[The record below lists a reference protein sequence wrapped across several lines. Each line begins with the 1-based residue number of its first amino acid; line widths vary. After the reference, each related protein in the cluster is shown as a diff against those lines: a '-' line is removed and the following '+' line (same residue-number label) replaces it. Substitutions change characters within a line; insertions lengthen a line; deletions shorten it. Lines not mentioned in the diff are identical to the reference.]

1 MVELKKTQIIL
12 DSANLEFKIYQ
23 PKNKSLRNYLIKNQN
38 QDKVTA
44 LKDIN
49 LKIVNGERVG
59 LIGKNGSGKS
69 TLLRVVSG
77 IYNLTS
83 GTIKTTGSKETIL
96 DNNIG
101 IELDAT
107 GFENIY
113 IILLLTGFTKSEID
127 KKIDWIVDFSGLEQD
142 IFRPLRTYSNGM
154 ITRLV
159 TSSKISSKSDILIL
173 DEFFGM
179 ADKEFSNKVN
189 SRFNEI
195 ISDTGIFL
203 CASHND
209 ELLKK
214 LCNRI
219 IELKDGKIISDNKL

>member
-12 DSANLEFKIYQ
+12 ESAVLEFKIYQ
-23 PKNKSLRNYLIKNQN
+23 PENRSLRNYFIKKKNQN
-38 QDKVTA
+38 KVIA
-44 LKDIN
+44 LNDIN
-49 LKIVNGERVG
+49 LKIENGERVG
-59 LIGKNGSGKS
+59 LVGRNGSGKS
-69 TLLRVVSG
+69 TLLRVISG
-77 IYNLTS
+77 IYDLTS
-83 GTIKTTGSKETIL
+83 GNLKTNGSKEVIL

-107 GFENIY
+107 GIENIY
-113 IILLLTGFTKSEID
+113 TLLLAGFTKKEID
-127 KKIDWIVDFSGLEQD
+127 KKIDWIIDFSGLKQD

-159 TSSKISSKSDILIL
+159 TSSKISTKSDILIL

-179 ADKEFSNKVN
+179 ADKDFSKKVN

-209 ELLKK
+209 ELINQ

-219 IELKDGKIISDNKL
+219 VKLEDGKIISDNKL

>member
-1 MVELKKTQIIL
+1 MVELKKSQIIL
-12 DSANLEFKIYQ
+12 ESAVLEFKIYQ
-23 PKNKSLRNYLIKNQN
+23 PENRSLRNYFIKKKNQN
-38 QDKVTA
+38 KVIA
-44 LKDIN
+44 LNDIN
-49 LKIVNGERVG
+49 LKIENGERVG
-59 LIGKNGSGKS
+59 LVGRNGSGKS
-69 TLLRVVSG
+69 TLLRVISG
-77 IYNLTS
+77 IYDLTY
-83 GTIKTTGSKETIL
+83 GNIKTIGSKEVIL

-107 GFENIY
+107 GIENIY
-113 IILLLTGFTKSEID
+113 IILLLAGFTKREID
-127 KKIDWIVDFSGLEQD
+127 KKIDWIIDFSGLKQD

-159 TSSKISSKSDILIL
+159 TSSKISTKSDILIL

-179 ADKEFSNKVN
+179 ADKDFSKKVN

-209 ELLKK
+209 ELINQ

-219 IELKDGKIISDNKL
+219 IKLEDGKIISDKKL

>member
-12 DSANLEFKIYQ
+12 ESAVLEFKIYQ
-23 PKNKSLRNYLIKNQN
+23 PENRSLRNYFIKKKNQN
-38 QDKVTA
+38 KVIA
-44 LKDIN
+44 LNDIN
-49 LKIVNGERVG
+49 LKIENGERVG
-59 LIGKNGSGKS
+59 LVGRNGSGKS
-69 TLLRVVSG
+69 TLLRVISG
-77 IYNLTS
+77 IYDLTS
-83 GTIKTTGSKETIL
+83 GNLKTNGSKEVIL

-107 GFENIY
+107 GIENIY
-113 IILLLTGFTKSEID
+113 IILLLAGFTKKEID
-127 KKIDWIVDFSGLEQD
+127 KKIDWIIDFSGLKQD

-159 TSSKISSKSDILIL
+159 TSSKISTKSDILIL

-179 ADKEFSNKVN
+179 ADKDFSKKVN

-209 ELLKK
+209 ELINQ

-219 IELKDGKIISDNKL
+219 VKLEDGKIISDNKL